1 MIKNWTREGLGTRLH
16 YTSAVRAKIS
26 IGSSRTKGMPG
37 PADAYGLKLI
47 SVTAVTKQRH
57 SACESTDK
65 KEELKTERLKIRLG
79 S

>member
-1 MIKNWTREGLGTRLH
+1 
-16 YTSAVRAKIS
+16 
-26 IGSSRTKGMPG
+26 MPG

-65 KEELKTERLKIRLG
+65 KEELKTELLKIRLG